1 MQNYHILIVEDD
13 PDIANILKLYLESNQ
28 YGVFLASDGEK
39 ALEIFFREKIH
50 YVLLDIMLPKKNG
63 YEVMKE
69 IRKNSTVPVIF
80 LSAKDQEMDKILG
93 LDLGADDY
101 IAKPFSPLEVIAR
114 VKAGLRRCY
123 EMKGTGEEEK
133 KECYV
138 QVGEILLN
146 HTTMAVMKNKTEIN
160 LTPFEFKILSLLMGQ
175 PGRVYAK
182 SQLYE
187 AVNGDYFEGDDKTMM
202 VHICNLRDK
211 LEDDPKN
218 PKYIKTIR
226 GIGYKFEKQEK

>member
-1 MQNYHILIVEDD
+1 MENYRILVVEDD
-13 PDIANILKLYLESNQ
+13 SDIANILKLYLEANQ
-28 YGVFLASDGEK
+28 YKVFVAQDGEK
-39 ALEIFFREKIH
+39 ALEIFGREKIH

-63 YEVMKE
+63 YEV
-69 IRKNSTVPVIF
+69 IREMRKTSTVPVIF

-123 EMKGTGEEEK
+123 EMKEKEEEK
-133 KECYV
+133 KEEWV
-138 QVGEILLN
+138 KVREISLN
-146 HTTMAVMKNKTEIN
+146 PVTMSVTKNGKEIN
-160 LTPFEFKILSLLMGQ
+160 LTPFEFKVLSMLMEQ

-187 AVNGDYFEGDDKTMM
+187 AVNGDYFEGDEKTMM

-211 LEDDPKN
+211 LEEDPKN

-226 GIGYKFEKQEK
+226 GIGYKIEKQ